1 MKLRYE
7 QGHIYDTHSKKKYN
21 PKDKADME
29 ILCKEVNDILLH
41 FELQQQMGIMVL
53 KLYFEMN
60 DQIHVFLYVGTN
72 FHQDI

>member
-29 ILCKEVNDILLH
+29 ILCKEVNDTLLH
-41 FELQQQMGIMVL
+41 FE
-53 KLYFEMN
+53 FELDDKKTIIN
-60 DQIHVFLYVGTN
+60 RIKSLLCGDVE
-72 FHQDI
+72 